1 MLRVPCVLAQMDDDH
16 AGLRA
21 ALHEAKEAGDI
32 SLQEYL
38 AELVSVT
45 KFPGNFQEICERS
58 HGNGFRKSAITRAET

>member
-1 MLRVPCVLAQMDDDH
+1 MDDDH

-38 AELVSVT
+38 RAGKRNQISW
-45 KFPGNFQEICERS
+45 KFPGNLRAVTWKWFPEICDNKS
-58 HGNGFRKSAITRAET
+58 GNLAH